1 MTTTANSAADTGLP
15 DAMREANQTAQKAE
29 EALDFPTRLL
39 VGLHRL
45 TAAQKREFAAKLQA
59 DGHPELQPLAEEV
72 LKMAERQG
80 VAS

>member
-1 MTTTANSAADTGLP
+1 MTTIVNSAADTGLP
-15 DAMREANQTAQKAE
+15 EALMAE
-29 EALDFPTRLL
+29 EGLDFTSRLL
-39 VGLHRL
+39 LGLHLL